1 MCMINCN
8 LLTRK
13 KDITCY
19 KVLALYRKDF
29 FERIHSPRTELGV
42 LTSPIYK
49 DTVYWKIGKVEHATR
64 NDMPEGDV
72 LKTYKEDSGKFS
84 TKVSDIQNYVAES
97 AFHTLKN
104 IEDAFAYKN
113 MLSRNLTTHRN
124 IQRYVVTECRIPK
137 DTKYVYVGTSVYGSK
152 HPRYEGYAS
161 ESLVVERIVEKL
173 PYKETDGEKRV

>member
-1 MCMINCN
+1 MINCN
-8 LLTRK
+8 LLLWK
-13 KDITCY
+13 EDITCY

-29 FERIHSPRTELGV
+29 FERVHSSRTELGV

-49 DTVYWKIGKVEHATR
+49 DTVYWEIGKVEHATR
-64 NDMPEGDV
+64 NGFPKGSV
-72 LKTYKEDSGKFS
+72 LKTPKKDGGRLS
-84 TKVSDIQNYVAES
+84 KVSDVQNYVAES

-104 IEDAFAYKN
+104 VEDAFAYKN
-113 MLSRNLTTHRN
+113 MLSRNLTTIKRD

-137 DTKYVYVGTSVYGSK
+137 DTRYVYAGTSVYGSK